1 MAGAAPAHI
10 CAETRLTR
18 YTLCAAQA
26 AKRSR
31 LACDNARPL
40 QLTGGGGR
48 AIGCKWD
55 PWVALLSP
63 PSAAAHVVA
72 STAPRTG
79 ACVRAASHDAR
90 VTQVALQDNVADRV
104 KDKLDVVRVGRARVV
119 RVDLVRP
126 RNQQLLN
133 GNHKW

>member
-40 QLTGGGGR
+40 QLTTKGGR

-55 PWVALLSP
+55 PWVVFAPLASLCG
-63 PSAAAHVVA
+63 AHVVA
-72 STAPRTG
+72 STAPKDG
-79 ACVRAASHDAR
+79 CVRACG
-90 VTQVALQDNVADRV
+90 VT
-104 KDKLDVVRVGRARVV
+104 
-119 RVDLVRP
+119 
-126 RNQQLLN
+126 
-133 GNHKW
+133 